1 MSRCVSGRMAN
12 NNNNEHTR
20 DVMKYILITA
30 AAITAMSSIAHAQ
43 STTVTT
49 TAPAA
54 TTQITIAPEQRT
66 KIKSYVTTQKVAP
79 VTVKE
84 KVVVGATLPA
94 DVTLQT
100 VPADWGTEVTK
111 YRYVYVDNHV
121 AFVDPSSRKVITI
134 VD

>member
-1 MSRCVSGRMAN
+1 
-12 NNNNEHTR
+12 
-20 DVMKYILITA
+20 MKRFALATLA
-30 AAITAMSSIAHAQ
+30 AVALSSAAFAQ

-49 TAPAA
+49 TTRDSNASA
-54 TTQITIAPEQRT
+54 QITIAPEQRT

-84 KVVVGATLPA
+84 KLIVGAVLPA

-100 VPADWGTEVTK
+100 VPADWGPEVTK

-121 AFVDPSSRKVITI
+121 ALIDPSSRKVVTI